1 MAACLFKATAA
12 SAPAFQLRP
21 LLLRRIVGPVV
32 ARLVVPRLHHPLQPE
47 EEVVYEGLEDFESD
61 LAVFFVEAS
70 YLGPEQG
77 ENVTDILPTL
87 YLYNR
92 QFS

>member
-1 MAACLFKATAA
+1 MFKAAAA
-12 SAPAFQLRP
+12 SAPAF

-77 ENVTDILPTL
+77 GNLTCMLARILPAI
-87 YLYNR
+87 YLDNR
-92 QFS
+92 QLS